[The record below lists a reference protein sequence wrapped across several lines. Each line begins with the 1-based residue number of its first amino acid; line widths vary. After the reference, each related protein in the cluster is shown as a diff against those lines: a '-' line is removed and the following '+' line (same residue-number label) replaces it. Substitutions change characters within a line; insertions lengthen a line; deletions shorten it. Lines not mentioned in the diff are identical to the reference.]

1 MRLIVALGC
10 AEEPEMKNRRYVL
23 LVTGLLS
30 LGLAGWL
37 IVGPFAWWKA
47 IIGAFLFLFG
57 WGSLRTGLFATDAE
71 IAELTSPGRASEET
85 MKKLED
91 RF

>member
-1 MRLIVALGC
+1 MT
-10 AEEPEMKNRRYVL
+10 NRRYVP

-37 IVGPFAWWKA
+37 VVGPFAWWKG
-47 IIGAFLFLFG
+47 IIGAFLVLFG
-57 WGSLRTGLFATDAE
+57 WGSMKTGLFATDAE
-71 IAELTSPGRASEET
+71 IAELTSPGPASEET